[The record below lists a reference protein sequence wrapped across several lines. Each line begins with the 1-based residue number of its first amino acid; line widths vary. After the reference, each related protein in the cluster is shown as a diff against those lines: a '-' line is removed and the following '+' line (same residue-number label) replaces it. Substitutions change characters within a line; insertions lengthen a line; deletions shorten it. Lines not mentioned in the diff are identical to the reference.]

1 MDNVLRF
8 PSSTIV
14 DKGVPKNAFFKR
26 APAGQRSSLQRWLT
40 DEFESITWLY
50 KLTAATL
57 CVSEGTEVVEID
69 VFYCRMK
76 GNGYNPTPFSLL
88 DALFPRHTLFVVEY
102 GDSIDILMHHKKLTM
117 VRGEQSWQ
125 CGAMEVMRSVDL
137 ESVPLHIETSS
148 IDAVYY
154 GLLSNV
160 SGLAVH
166 NLSEYEAMAALCKR
180 WQTLAKQVTALQNKI
195 RKERQFNRQIEM
207 NTEARALKKQMAE
220 LEKQIIKI

>member
-1 MDNVLRF
+1 M
-8 PSSTIV
+8 
-14 DKGVPKNAFFKR
+14 
-26 APAGQRSSLQRWLT
+26 
-40 DEFESITWLY
+40 
-50 KLTAATL
+50 AT
-57 CVSEGTEVVEID
+57 T
-69 VFYCRMK
+69 
-76 GNGYNPTPFSLL
+76 PPPFSLL

-148 IDAVYY
+148 MDAVYY

-166 NLSEYEAMAALCKR
+166 NQSEYEAMAALCKR
-180 WQTLAKQVTALQNKI
+180 WQTLAKQVNALQNKI

-207 NTEARALKKQMAE
+207 NAEARALKKQMAE